1 MMLKSFT
8 LPKLSALVA
17 TATLSLTAHAGGTFV
32 PVYSFPAPT
41 DTSATSPGS
50 WPVWDL
56 TLESSTGLLVGVTP
70 NGGAGGGGALYTVTT
85 GGAVT
90 TLRSFGTSGDAQG
103 SRPNGPVLVAGA
115 AYYGVTQSGGA
126 NGKGVLFK
134 WSSASG
140 YQVLYHF
147 GTGTDSASP
156 SGPLLLASN
165 GNVYGTAT
173 AGGACGLGSVF
184 QFPLSSPGSVTTT
197 HSFCGAEGSGPMTG
211 VIQASDGK
219 LYGTA
224 YNGGDNAGGTLFSI
238 DPASNG
244 FARLY
249 SFGSTTTD
257 PRFPARLVQARDG
270 LLYGTSYRGGNAS
283 DTGTIF
289 SSTLAG
295 AVTVRTVMPSNPS
308 PWSALN
314 ERFIGVF
321 YANSWGSDAGRL
333 YQFRSSN
340 NSLSTIHQYVF
351 GGPSWPKAGL
361 TVGADGNLWSVTTD
375 GESTWSGYYGTIFK
389 IQFLT
394 ANP

>member
-1 MMLKSFT
+1 MKSKSLTLLKAA
-8 LPKLSALVA
+8 ALVA
-17 TATLSLTAHAGGTFV
+17 TAALSLSAHAGGTFV

-50 WPVWDL
+50 WPMWDL
-56 TLESSTGLLVGVTP
+56 TLDSSTGLLVGVTA
-70 NGGAGGGGALYTVTT
+70 NGGTGGGGALYTVRTD
-85 GGAVT
+85 GLVN
-90 TLRSFGTSGDAQG
+90 TLRSFGTNGDTQG
-103 SRPNGPVLVAGA
+103 GRPNGPVLVTGSG
-115 AYYGVTQSGGA
+115 YYGVTQFGGA
-126 NGKGVLFK
+126 NGKGVLYK
-134 WSSASG
+134 WSTVSG

-147 GTGTDSASP
+147 GTGTEGANP

-173 AGGACGLGSVF
+173 NGGACGVGTVF
-184 QFPLSSPGSVTTT
+184 QFSLSNPGSVSTT
-197 HSFCGAEGSGPMTG
+197 HSFCGSEGTGPMTG

-224 YNGGDNAGGTLFSI
+224 YNGGDSNGGTLFSI
-238 DPASNG
+238 DPANNG
-244 FARLY
+244 FSRLY
-249 SFGSTTTD
+249 SFGAANTPD
-257 PRFPARLVQARDG
+257 PRFPSRLIQARDG
-270 LLYGTSYRGGNAS
+270 LLYGTSYAGGNGA
-283 DTGTIF
+283 GTIF
-289 SSTLAG
+289 SSTLTG
-295 AVTVRTVMPSNPS
+295 AVTVRTAMQSSPS

-340 NSLSTIHQYVF
+340 NSLSTIHQFVF
-351 GGPSWPKAGL
+351 GDASWPKAGL

-375 GESTWSGYYGTIFK
+375 GESTWSGHYGTIFK